1 MKPTMTPTMTEYRI
15 VELHRMFSIE
25 VKKGKEWGDLNLY
38 GVPRFFDSLADARSW
53 VATIKRG
60 VVYHHAEDA
69 LSDPLIPTHI
79 KPRTAEMW
87 SFLLVNALRSL
98 TEEQMAGLC
107 IDLYVRSAKWQYI
120 DARIKEHK
128 KHTAED
134 APNLAQDERKA
145 EDDTSDGIKPLEWF
159 EERIGKDVTRINN
172 GGYFDLRIWNRDTA
186 KILYNKQKKGF
197 IEYSDP
203 RWR

>member
-1 MKPTMTPTMTEYRI
+1 MTEYRI

-25 VKKGKEWGDLNLY
+25 VRKGKEWGDLNLY

-60 VVYHHAEDA
+60 VVYHD
-69 LSDPLIPTHI
+69 
-79 KPRTAEMW
+79 
-87 SFLLVNALRSL
+87 
-98 TEEQMAGLC
+98 
-107 IDLYVRSAKWQYI
+107 
-120 DARIKEHK
+120 
-128 KHTAED
+128 AED